1 MTTLSQNLST
11 NQTTNVSLERRLS
24 WLIIA
29 SLLPTLVLFIAMGL
43 AFDFNWLGWSTVGF
57 LLVIIYTCLVITLYR
72 LVITPFYSLTSLTE
86 ALKMEDYSLR
96 AKSPFSQGIVAKL
109 FNELSSL
116 SQSLQVSKSRY
127 DQQMFLL
134 YGLIEQLESP
144 VLILDKNDKLQH
156 ANPAVSQLF
165 SVPWQTLKQSP
176 AQKLGLIKIDGFWGF
191 DESNPLNMG
200 KKWQI
205 RQSEYKENNNNYQ
218 LLMLNNISQELQ
230 KNEQQAW
237 QNIIRILNHEVRNSL
252 TPISALSQ
260 NLLEMP
266 DLTPAQCQQAIKIID
281 NRSNNLLAFIDSYS
295 DLAKLPLPN
304 YQQFDLAELL
314 NGIAN
319 LVQQVTINLS
329 KPLMIKA
336 DKGQLEQVLLN
347 LIKNGK
353 EAQLSTGTAKGKAT
367 NEPGIDTLEKP
378 IEVKVFKSAQQ
389 VVIKVLDQGCG
400 IANTANLFVPF
411 YTTKETG
418 SGIGLALS
426 RQIIA
431 NHQGELTLTNRTDLA
446 NITDRDGIAVATGAV
461 ATITLPL
468 LTNTTVRS

>member
-1 MTTLSQNLST
+1 LIQ
-11 NQTTNVSLERRLS
+11 NVSLERRFS
-24 WLIIA
+24 WLIIS
-29 SLLPTLVLFIAMGL
+29 SLLPTTVLFIATGI
-43 AFDFNWLGWSTVGF
+43 AFDFTLLGWSTVG
-57 LLVIIYTCLVITLYR
+57 LLLIIIYTCLVLALYR
-72 LVITPFYSLTSLTE
+72 LVITPYYSLTSLTE

-96 AKSPFSQGIVAKL
+96 AKSPFSQGIVAQL

-116 SQSLQVSKSRY
+116 SHNLQVSKNRY

-144 VLILDKNDKLQH
+144 VLILNQDDQLQH

-176 AQKLGLIKIDGFWGF
+176 AQKFGLKKVSGFWMF
-191 DESNPLNMG
+191 DESNPHNIG

-218 LLMLNNISQELQ
+218 LLLLNNISQELQ

-260 NLLEMP
+260 NLLEMSN
-266 DLTPAQCQQAIKIID
+266 LTPEQCQQAIKIID
-281 NRSNNLLAFIDSYS
+281 SRSNNLLAFIDSYS

-304 YQQFDLAELL
+304 TQQFDLSELL
-314 NGIAN
+314 QGIAN
-319 LVQQVTINLS
+319 LVQQVAINLS
-329 KPLMIKA
+329 GPLIIKA

-347 LIKNGK
+347 LIKNAK
-353 EAQLSTGTAKGKAT
+353 EAQLPKNKPSKDSSKK
-367 NEPGIDTLEKP
+367 LEAYKN
-378 IEVKVFKSAQQ
+378 IEIQVFKNEHQ
-389 VVIKVLDQGCG
+389 VIINVLDHGCG
-400 IANTANLFVPF
+400 IANSSNLFVPF
-411 YTTKETG
+411 YTTKKTG

-431 NHQGELTLTNRTDLA
+431 NHQGELTLTNRTDS
-446 NITDRDGIAVATGAV
+446 TGAV

-468 LTNTTVRS
+468 P

>member
-1 MTTLSQNLST
+1 MHD
-11 NQTTNVSLERRLS
+11 VSLERRFI

-29 SLLPTLVLFIAMGL
+29 SLLPIIVLFVAIGI
-43 AFDFNWLGWSTVGF
+43 AFDFKLLGWSTLG
-57 LLVIIYTCLVITLYR
+57 LLLTIIYSSLVIALYR
-72 LVITPFYSLTSLTE
+72 LVITPYYSLTSLTE

-96 AKSPFSQGIVAKL
+96 AKSPFSKGIVAKL

-116 SQSLQVSKSRY
+116 SQNLQVSKSRY

-134 YGLIEQLESP
+134 YGLIEQLDSP
-144 VLILDKNDKLQH
+144 VLILDQNDQLQH

-165 SVPWQTLKQSP
+165 SVPWQTLKQCP
-176 AQKLGLIKIDGFWGF
+176 AQKLGLKKLDGFWLF
-191 DESNPLNMG
+191 DESNPSNTQSTH
-200 KKWQI
+200 KEWQI

-266 DLTPAQCQQAIKIID
+266 NLTSEQCQQAIKIID

-304 YQQFDLAELL
+304 IQQIDLTELL
-314 NGIAN
+314 QGIAN

-329 KPLMIKA
+329 NPLMIKA
-336 DKGQLEQVLLN
+336 DKSQLEQVLLN
-347 LIKNGK
+347 LIKNAK
-353 EAQLSTGTAKGKAT
+353 EAQLSKSKANNKLAEQSAK
-367 NEPGIDTLEKP
+367 D
-378 IEVKVFKSAQQ
+378 IEVQVFKSKQQ
-389 VVIKVLDQGCG
+389 VIIKVLDQGCG
-400 IANTANLFVPF
+400 IANTDNLFVPF
-411 YTTKETG
+411 YSTKETG

-431 NHQGELTLTNRTDLA
+431 NHQGELTLTNRTDFTDVTD
-446 NITDRDGIAVATGAV
+446 ITRTTGAV
-461 ATITLPL
+461 AIITLPL
-468 LTNTTVRS
+468 P

>member
-1 MTTLSQNLST
+1 LTQNFKT
-11 NQTTNVSLERRLS
+11 KNSLEQRFS

-29 SLLPTLVLFIAMGL
+29 SLVPTLLLYIATGISFGFQLLGWFTMGL
-43 AFDFNWLGWSTVGF
+43 TLT
-57 LLVIIYTCLVITLYR
+57 LVYTTIVIALYR
-72 LVITPFYSLTSLTE
+72 LIFTPFYSLTSLTE

-109 FNELSSL
+109 FDELSNL

-144 VLILDKNDKLQH
+144 VFILDQNDHLQH

-176 AQKLGLIKIDGFWGF
+176 AQKLGLKKIKGFWAF
-191 DESNPLNMG
+191 DDNDVLGMAN
-200 KKWQI
+200 KWQI
-205 RQSEYKENNNNYQ
+205 RQSEFKENNNSYQ

-230 KNEQQAW
+230 KSEQQAW

-266 DLTPAQCQQAIKIID
+266 NLSSEQYQQAIKIID
-281 NRSNNLLAFIDSYS
+281 SRSNNLLTFIDSYS
-295 DLAKLPLPN
+295 DLAKLPEPSI
-304 YQQFDLAELL
+304 QAFDLVELL
-314 NGIAN
+314 KGIAS
-319 LVQQVTINLS
+319 LVQHITLNVSATLVIN
-329 KPLMIKA
+329 A
-336 DKGQLEQVLLN
+336 DRGQLEQVLLN
-347 LIKNGK
+347 LIKNAK
-353 EAQLSTGTAKGKAT
+353 EAQLSTANTK
-367 NEPGIDTLEKP
+367 EDVEIR
-378 IEVKVFKSAQQ
+378 VFSSQQKVI
-389 VVIKVLDQGCG
+389 IKVLDQGCG
-400 IANTANLFVPF
+400 IANTDNLFVPF

-426 RQIIA
+426 RQIIS
-431 NHQGELTLTNRTDLA
+431 NHQGELTLTNRTDLT
-446 NITDRDGIAVATGAV
+446 NMSNTSGAV

-468 LTNTTVRS
+468 FSK

>member
-1 MTTLSQNLST
+1 LIQ
-11 NQTTNVSLERRLS
+11 NVSLEQRFS

-29 SLLPTLVLFIAMGL
+29 SLLPALVLFIAMGI
-43 AFDFNWLGWSTVGF
+43 AYDFKLLGWSTVG
-57 LLVIIYTCLVITLYR
+57 LLLIIIYTCLVIALYR
-72 LVITPFYSLTSLTE
+72 LVITPYYSLTSLTE
-86 ALKMEDYSLR
+86 ALKIEDYSLR
-96 AKSPFSQGIVAKL
+96 AKSPFSQGVVAKL

-116 SQSLQVSKSRY
+116 SQILQVSKNRY

-144 VLILDKNDKLQH
+144 VLVLNQDDQLQH

-176 AQKLGLIKIDGFWGF
+176 AQKLGLKKRDGFWGF
-191 DESNPLNMG
+191 DESNPLNIG

-266 DLTPAQCQQAIKIID
+266 DLTSEQCQQAIKIID

-304 YQQFDLAELL
+304 TQQFDLSELL
-314 NGIAN
+314 QDITN
-319 LVQQVTINLS
+319 LMQQVAINLS
-329 KPLMIKA
+329 SPLIIKA

-347 LIKNGK
+347 LIKNAK
-353 EAQLSTGTAKGKAT
+353 EAQLSKV
-367 NEPGIDTLEKP
+367 EPNKN
-378 IEVKVFKSAQQ
+378 IEVQVLKSEQQ
-389 VVIKVLDQGCG
+389 VIIKVLDQGCG
-400 IANTANLFVPF
+400 IANSSNLFVPF

-431 NHQGELTLTNRTDLA
+431 NHQGELTLTNRT
-446 NITDRDGIAVATGAV
+446 NSPGAV

-468 LTNTTVRS
+468 P

>member
-1 MTTLSQNLST
+1 LIQNL
-11 NQTTNVSLERRLS
+11 SLERRFS

-29 SLLPTLVLFIAMGL
+29 SLLPALVLFIAMGI
-43 AFDFNWLGWSTVGF
+43 AFDLKLLGWSTIG
-57 LLVIIYTCLVITLYR
+57 LLLTIIYTCLVITLYR
-72 LVITPFYSLTSLTE
+72 LVITPYYSLTSLTE
-86 ALKMEDYSLR
+86 ALKMEDYTLR
-96 AKSPFSQGIVAKL
+96 AKSPFTQGIVAKL
-109 FNELSSL
+109 FDELSSL
-116 SQSLQVSKSRY
+116 SQILQVSKKRY

-144 VLILDKNDKLQH
+144 VLILNQDDQLQH

-176 AQKLGLIKIDGFWGF
+176 AQKLGLKKQDGFWNF
-191 DESNPLNMG
+191 DENNPLYIG

-230 KNEQQAW
+230 KNEQLAW

-266 DLTPAQCQQAIKIID
+266 DLTPEQCQQAIKIID

-295 DLAKLPLPN
+295 DLAKLPSPKI
-304 YQQFDLAELL
+304 QPFDLSALL
-314 NGIAN
+314 QDIAN
-319 LVQQVTINLS
+319 LMQRVAINLS
-329 KPLMIKA
+329 SPSMIKA

-347 LIKNGK
+347 LIKNAK
-353 EAQLSTGTAKGKAT
+353 EAQLSTV
-367 NEPGIDTLEKP
+367 EPNKD
-378 IEVKVFKSAQQ
+378 IEIQVLKSEQQ
-389 VVIKVLDQGCG
+389 VMIKVLDQGCG
-400 IANTANLFVPF
+400 IANSANLFVPF

-431 NHQGELTLTNRTDLA
+431 NHQGELTLTNRV
-446 NITDRDGIAVATGAV
+446 NSTGAV
-461 ATITLPL
+461 ATINLPL
-468 LTNTTVRS
+468 P

>member
-1 MTTLSQNLST
+1 
-11 NQTTNVSLERRLS
+11 
-24 WLIIA
+24 
-29 SLLPTLVLFIAMGL
+29 MGL
-43 AFDFNWLGWSTVGF
+43 AFDFNILGWATVG
-57 LLVIIYTCLVITLYR
+57 LSLAIIYTCLVVALYR

-134 YGLIEQLESP
+134 YGLIEQLDSP
-144 VLILDKNDKLQH
+144 VLILDNKDQLQH

-176 AQKLGLIKIDGFWGF
+176 AQKLGLKKVDGFWTF
-191 DESNPLNMG
+191 NENNESNTQSTQ

-205 RQSEYKENNNNYQ
+205 RQSEFKENNNNYQ

-266 DLTPAQCQQAIKIID
+266 DLSPEQYQQAIKIID
-281 NRSNNLLAFIDSYS
+281 SRSNNLLAFIDSYS
-295 DLAKLPLPN
+295 DLAKLPSPT

-314 NGIAN
+314 QGIAN
-319 LVQQVTINLS
+319 LVQQVTVNLS
-329 KPLMIKA
+329 TPLMIKA

-353 EAQLSTGTAKGKAT
+353 EAQLSKAKP
-367 NEPGIDTLEKP
+367 NEDSDQESEPNQA
-378 IEVKVFKSAQQ
+378 IEVQVFKTEQQ
-389 VVIKVLDQGCG
+389 VIIKVLDQGCG

-426 RQIIA
+426 RQIIS
-431 NHQGELTLTNRTDLA
+431 NHQGELTLTNRTDL
-446 NITDRDGIAVATGAV
+446 TDDIDNVNDKTNASGAV

-468 LTNTTVRS
+468 LLK

>member
-1 MTTLSQNLST
+1 MIPSVSANIG
-11 NQTTNVSLERRLS
+11 VSLERRFG

-29 SLLPTLVLFIAMGL
+29 SLLPTFMMFIAMGIS
-43 AFDFNWLGWSTVGF
+43 FDFNLLGWSTIGLSLAIV
-57 LLVIIYTCLVITLYR
+57 YTCIVVALYR

-144 VLILDKNDKLQH
+144 VLILDKNDQLQH

-165 SVPWQTLKQSP
+165 SVPWQTLKQKP
-176 AQKLGLIKIDGFWGF
+176 AQKLGLIKVDGFWAF
-191 DESNPLNMG
+191 DENNESNTQSTQ

-205 RQSEYKENNNNYQ
+205 RQSEFKENNNNYQ

-266 DLTPAQCQQAIKIID
+266 DLSPEQYQQAITIID
-281 NRSNNLLAFIDSYS
+281 SRSNNLLAFIDSYS
-295 DLAKLPLPN
+295 DLAKLPSPT

-314 NGIAN
+314 QGVAR

-329 KPLMIKA
+329 SPLMIKA

-353 EAQLSTGTAKGKAT
+353 EAQLSKAKPGKDLAQESEV
-367 NEPGIDTLEKP
+367 NKD
-378 IEVKVFKSAQQ
+378 IEVQVFKTTQQ
-389 VVIKVLDQGCG
+389 VIIKVLDQGCG
-400 IANTANLFVPF
+400 IANSANLFVPF

-426 RQIIA
+426 RQIIS
-431 NHQGELTLTNRTDLA
+431 NHQGELTLTNRTDL
-446 NITDRDGIAVATGAV
+446 TGIADVNDKANSTGAI

-468 LTNTTVRS
+468 VYK

>member
-1 MTTLSQNLST
+1 MM
-11 NQTTNVSLERRLS
+11 
-24 WLIIA
+24 
-29 SLLPTLVLFIAMGL
+29 FIAMGIS
-43 AFDFNWLGWSTVGF
+43 FDFNLLGWSTVG
-57 LLVIIYTCLVITLYR
+57 LSLAIVYTCIVVALYR

-96 AKSPFSQGIVAKL
+96 AKSPFTQGIVAKL

-144 VLILDKNDKLQH
+144 VLILDKNDQLQH

-176 AQKLGLIKIDGFWGF
+176 AKKLGLKKLNGFWHF
-191 DESNPLNMG
+191 DDRNPLNMG
-200 KKWQI
+200 NKWQI
-205 RQSEYKENNNNYQ
+205 RQSEFKENNNNYQ

-266 DLTPAQCQQAIKIID
+266 DLSPEQCQQAIKIID
-281 NRSNNLLAFIDSYS
+281 SRSNNLLAFIDSYS
-295 DLAKLPLPN
+295 DLAKLPQPN
-304 YQQFDLAELL
+304 IQQFDLAELL
-314 NGIAN
+314 TGIAR
-319 LVQQVTINLS
+319 LVQQVTVNLS
-329 KPLMIKA
+329 SPIMIKA

-353 EAQLSTGTAKGKAT
+353 EAQLSKAKPDKNRDLGQNQKA
-367 NEPGIDTLEKP
+367 EPNKA
-378 IEVKVFKSAQQ
+378 IELQ
-389 VVIKVLDQGCG
+389 VSKTKRQVIIKVLDQGCG

-426 RQIIA
+426 RQIIS
-431 NHQGELTLTNRTDLA
+431 NHQGELTLNNRTDLA
-446 NITDRDGIAVATGAV
+446 DTSGAV

-468 LTNTTVRS
+468 V

>member
-1 MTTLSQNLST
+1 LIQ
-11 NQTTNVSLERRLS
+11 NVSLEQRFS

-29 SLLPTLVLFIAMGL
+29 SLLPALVLFIAMGI
-43 AFDFNWLGWSTVGF
+43 AYDFKLLGWSTIG
-57 LLVIIYTCLVITLYR
+57 LLLIIIYTCLVIALYR
-72 LVITPFYSLTSLTE
+72 LVITPYYSLTSLTE
-86 ALKMEDYSLR
+86 ALKIEDYSLR
-96 AKSPFSQGIVAKL
+96 AKSPFSQGVVAKL

-116 SQSLQVSKSRY
+116 SQILQVSKNRY

-144 VLILDKNDKLQH
+144 VLVLNQDDQLQH

-176 AQKLGLIKIDGFWGF
+176 AQKLGLKKRDGFWGF
-191 DESNPLNMG
+191 DESNPLNIG

-266 DLTPAQCQQAIKIID
+266 DLTPEQCQQAIKIID

-304 YQQFDLAELL
+304 TQQFDLSELL
-314 NGIAN
+314 QDITN
-319 LVQQVTINLS
+319 LMQQVAINLS
-329 KPLMIKA
+329 SPLIIKA

-347 LIKNGK
+347 LIKNAK
-353 EAQLSTGTAKGKAT
+353 EAQLSKV
-367 NEPGIDTLEKP
+367 EPNKN
-378 IEVKVFKSAQQ
+378 IEVQVLKSEQQ
-389 VVIKVLDQGCG
+389 VIIKVLDQGCG
-400 IANTANLFVPF
+400 IANSSNLFVPF

-431 NHQGELTLTNRTDLA
+431 NHQGELTLTNRT
-446 NITDRDGIAVATGAV
+446 NSPGAV

-468 LTNTTVRS
+468 P

>member
-1 MTTLSQNLST
+1 LIQNL
-11 NQTTNVSLERRLS
+11 SLERRFS

-29 SLLPTLVLFIAMGL
+29 SLLPALVLFIAMGI
-43 AFDFNWLGWSTVGF
+43 AFDLKLLGWSTIG
-57 LLVIIYTCLVITLYR
+57 LLLTIIYTCLVITLYR
-72 LVITPFYSLTSLTE
+72 LVITPYYSLTSLTE
-86 ALKMEDYSLR
+86 ALKMEDYTLR
-96 AKSPFSQGIVAKL
+96 AKSPFTQGIVAKL
-109 FNELSSL
+109 FDELSSL
-116 SQSLQVSKSRY
+116 SQILQVSKKRY

-144 VLILDKNDKLQH
+144 VLILNQDDQLQH

-176 AQKLGLIKIDGFWGF
+176 AQKLGLKKQDGFWNF
-191 DESNPLNMG
+191 DENNPLYIG

-230 KNEQQAW
+230 KNEQLAW

-266 DLTPAQCQQAIKIID
+266 DLTPEQCQQAIKIID

-295 DLAKLPLPN
+295 DLAKLPSPKI
-304 YQQFDLAELL
+304 QPFDLSALL
-314 NGIAN
+314 QDIAN
-319 LVQQVTINLS
+319 LMQRVAINLS
-329 KPLMIKA
+329 SPLMIKA

-347 LIKNGK
+347 LIKNAK
-353 EAQLSTGTAKGKAT
+353 EAQLSTV
-367 NEPGIDTLEKP
+367 EPNKD
-378 IEVKVFKSAQQ
+378 IEIHVLKSEQQ
-389 VVIKVLDQGCG
+389 VMIKVLDQGCG
-400 IANTANLFVPF
+400 IANSANLFVPF

-431 NHQGELTLTNRTDLA
+431 NHQGELTLTNRV
-446 NITDRDGIAVATGAV
+446 NSNGAV
-461 ATITLPL
+461 ATINLPL
-468 LTNTTVRS
+468 S

>member
-1 MTTLSQNLST
+1 
-11 NQTTNVSLERRLS
+11 
-24 WLIIA
+24 
-29 SLLPTLVLFIAMGL
+29 MGL
-43 AFDFNWLGWSTVGF
+43 AFDFNLLGWSTVGLILTIF
-57 LLVIIYTCLVITLYR
+57 YTCIVIALYR
-72 LVITPFYSLTSLTE
+72 LVITPYYSLTSLTE

-116 SQSLQVSKSRY
+116 SQSLQISKSRY

-144 VLILDKNDKLQH
+144 VLVLNQDDQLQH

-176 AQKLGLIKIDGFWGF
+176 AQKLGLKKLDGFWGF
-191 DESNPLNMG
+191 DENNPLNMG

-237 QNIIRILNHEVRNSL
+237 KNIIRILNHEVRNSL

-266 DLTPAQCQQAIKIID
+266 DLTPEQCQQAIKIID

-304 YQQFDLAELL
+304 YQQFDLAVLL
-314 NGIAN
+314 QDIAN

-329 KPLMIKA
+329 SSLIIKA

-347 LIKNGK
+347 LIKNAK
-353 EAQLSTGTAKGKAT
+353 EAQLSNGKTKNKTAM
-367 NEPGIDTLEKP
+367 GILEKD
-378 IEVKVFKSAQQ
+378 IEVQVFKNDQQ
-389 VVIKVLDQGCG
+389 VIIKVLDQGCG
-400 IANTANLFVPF
+400 IANSSNLFVPF
-411 YTTKETG
+411 YTTKKTG

-431 NHQGELTLTNRTDLA
+431 NHQGELTLTNKKDF
-446 NITDRDGIAVATGAV
+446 TGAV
-461 ATITLPL
+461 AVINLP
-468 LTNTTVRS
+468 RC

>member
-1 MTTLSQNLST
+1 MG
-11 NQTTNVSLERRLS
+11 
-24 WLIIA
+24 IA
-29 SLLPTLVLFIAMGL
+29 
-43 AFDFNWLGWSTVGF
+43 FNFKLLGWSTVG
-57 LLVIIYTCLVITLYR
+57 LLLAIIYSCLVIALYR
-72 LVITPFYSLTSLTE
+72 LVITPYYSLTSLTE

-116 SQSLQVSKSRY
+116 SQNLQVSKTRY

-144 VLILDKNDKLQH
+144 VLVLNQDDQLQH

-176 AQKLGLIKIDGFWGF
+176 AQKLGLTKLNGFWRF
-191 DESNPLNMG
+191 DENNPLNVG

-230 KNEQQAW
+230 KNEQEAW

-266 DLTPAQCQQAIKIID
+266 DLTAEQCQQAIKIID

-304 YQQFDLAELL
+304 TQQFDLAELL
-314 NGIAN
+314 HDIAN
-319 LVQQVTINLS
+319 LVQQVTINLTT
-329 KPLMIKA
+329 PLIITA
-336 DKGQLEQVLLN
+336 DKSQLEQVLLN

-353 EAQLSTGTAKGKAT
+353 EAQLAQAKVHKVSSQTSETNKDISVQVFAT
-367 NEPGIDTLEKP
+367 E
-378 IEVKVFKSAQQ
+378 QQ
-389 VVIKVLDQGCG
+389 VIIKVLDQGCG

-431 NHQGELTLTNRTDLA
+431 NHQGELTLTNRTDL
-446 NITDRDGIAVATGAV
+446 TDSPGAI

-468 LTNTTVRS
+468 LFK

>member
-1 MTTLSQNLST
+1 M
-11 NQTTNVSLERRLS
+11 
-24 WLIIA
+24 
-29 SLLPTLVLFIAMGL
+29 
-43 AFDFNWLGWSTVGF
+43 
-57 LLVIIYTCLVITLYR
+57 
-72 LVITPFYSLTSLTE
+72 
-86 ALKMEDYSLR
+86 
-96 AKSPFSQGIVAKL
+96 
-109 FNELSSL
+109 
-116 SQSLQVSKSRY
+116 QVSKSRY

-144 VLILDKNDKLQH
+144 VLILDKNDQLQH

-165 SVPWQTLKQSP
+165 SVPWQTLKQKS
-176 AQKLGLIKIDGFWGF
+176 AQKLGLIKLNGFWTF
-191 DESNPLNMG
+191 DEKNPLSAQNSQ

-205 RQSEYKENNNNYQ
+205 RQSEFKDNNNNYQ

-266 DLTPAQCQQAIKIID
+266 DLSPEQYQQAITIID
-281 NRSNNLLAFIDSYS
+281 SRSNNLLAFIDSYS
-295 DLAKLPLPN
+295 DLAKLPSPT

-314 NGIAN
+314 QGVAR
-319 LVQQVTINLS
+319 LVQQVTVNLS
-329 KPLMIKA
+329 SPLMIKA

-353 EAQLSTGTAKGKAT
+353 EAQLANGKVKDKKTMGTLAK
-367 NEPGIDTLEKP
+367 D
-378 IEVKVFKSAQQ
+378 IEVQVFKTGQQ
-389 VVIKVLDQGCG
+389 VIIKVLDQGCG
-400 IANTANLFVPF
+400 IANSANLFVPF

-426 RQIIA
+426 RQIIS
-431 NHQGELTLTNRTDLA
+431 NHQGELTLNNRTDLA
-446 NITDRDGIAVATGAV
+446 DTSGAV

-468 LTNTTVRS
+468 VYK

>member
-1 MTTLSQNLST
+1 MTL
-11 NQTTNVSLERRLS
+11 NVSLERRLS
-24 WLIIA
+24 WLIFA
-29 SLLPTLVLFIAMGL
+29 TLLPTLVLFIAMGI
-43 AFDFNWLGWSTVGF
+43 AFDFKLLGWSTVG
-57 LLVIIYTCLVITLYR
+57 LVLSIIYTCVITSLYR
-72 LVITPFYSLTSLTE
+72 LVLTPYYSLTSLTE

-96 AKSPFSQGIVAKL
+96 AKSPFSEGIVAKL
-109 FNELSSL
+109 FDEVSSL
-116 SQSLQVSKSRY
+116 SQNLQVNKSRY

-144 VLILDKNDKLQH
+144 ALILNQNDQLQH

-165 SVPWQTLKQSP
+165 CVPWQTLKQTP
-176 AQKLGLIKIDGFWGF
+176 AQKLGLTKVDGFWVY
-191 DESNPLNMG
+191 DEGKPLNTKSTQ

-205 RQSEYKENNNNYQ
+205 RQSEFKEGNNNYQ

-266 DLTPAQCQQAIKIID
+266 DLSAEQCQQAIKIID

-304 YQQFDLAELL
+304 TQQFDLVELL
-314 NGIAN
+314 QDIAS
-319 LVQQVTINLS
+319 LMRGVDIKVS
-329 KPLMIKA
+329 GPLIIKA

-353 EAQLSTGTAKGKAT
+353 EAQLSKSNA
-367 NEPGIDTLEKP
+367 NED
-378 IEVKVFKSAQQ
+378 IEVQIFTTEQKVIMK
-389 VVIKVLDQGCG
+389 ILDKGCG
-400 IANTANLFVPF
+400 IANFSNLFVPF

-426 RQIIA
+426 RQIIT
-431 NHQGELTLTNRTDLA
+431 NHQGELTLDNRIDL
-446 NITDRDGIAVATGAV
+446 NGAV
-461 ATITLPL
+461 ATISLPIG
-468 LTNTTVRS
+468 

>member
-1 MTTLSQNLST
+1 LTQNLNPSSNT
-11 NQTTNVSLERRLS
+11 NTQNNAKHSVSISLEQRFS
-24 WLIIA
+24 WLIVA
-29 SLLPTLVLFIAMGL
+29 SLLPTLVLFIAMGIG
-43 AFDFNWLGWSTVGF
+43 FDFNLLRWSTVG
-57 LLVIIYTCLVITLYR
+57 LLLIIIYICLVVALYR

-116 SQSLQVSKSRY
+116 SQSLQVNKSRY

-144 VLILDKNDKLQH
+144 VLILDNKDQLQH

-165 SVPWQTLKQSP
+165 SVPWQTLKHSP
-176 AQKLGLIKIDGFWGF
+176 ATKLGLIKENTFWRF
-191 DESNPLNMG
+191 NEDNPLNMD

-205 RQSEYKENNNNYQ
+205 KHSEFKENNNSYQ

-266 DLTPAQCQQAIKIID
+266 DLSPEQCQQAIKIID

-295 DLAKLPLPN
+295 DLAKLPQPN
-304 YQQFDLAELL
+304 VQLFDLAELL
-314 NGIAN
+314 QDIAN
-319 LVQQVTINLS
+319 LVQQVTVNLS
-329 KPLMIKA
+329 SPLMVKA
-336 DKGQLEQVLLN
+336 DKAQLEQVLLN
-347 LIKNGK
+347 LIKNAK
-353 EAQLSTGTAKGKAT
+353 EAQRSKGNMPKVPEQGSVP
-367 NEPGIDTLEKP
+367 NKD
-378 IEVKVFKSAQQ
+378 IEVQIFTTEQQ
-389 VVIKVLDQGCG
+389 VIIKVLDQGCG
-400 IANTANLFVPF
+400 IANSANLFVPF
-411 YTTKETG
+411 YTTKDTG

-426 RQIIA
+426 RQIIS
-431 NHQGELTLTNRTDLA
+431 NHQGELTLTNRTDVA
-446 NITDRDGIAVATGAV
+446 NTTKLKGAV

-468 LTNTTVRS
+468 LFN

>member
-1 MTTLSQNLST
+1 LTQNLNINAS
-11 NQTTNVSLERRLS
+11 TNVSLERRFS
-24 WLIIA
+24 WLILA

-43 AFDFNWLGWSTVGF
+43 AFDFNILGWSTVG
-57 LLVIIYTCLVITLYR
+57 LLLAIIYSCLVIALYR
-72 LVITPFYSLTSLTE
+72 LVITPYYSLTSLTE

-116 SQSLQVSKSRY
+116 SQHLQVNKSRY

-144 VLILDKNDKLQH
+144 VLVLNQDDQLQH

-165 SVPWQTLKQSP
+165 LVPWQKLKQSP
-176 AQKLGLIKIDGFWGF
+176 AQKLGLKKLNGFWEF
-191 DESNPLNMG
+191 DENNPLNNG

-230 KNEQQAW
+230 KNEQEAW

-266 DLTPAQCQQAIKIID
+266 DLTAEQCQQAIKIID

-304 YQQFDLAELL
+304 TQQFDLAELL
-314 NGIAN
+314 HDIAN
-319 LVQQVTINLS
+319 LVQQVTIKLAN
-329 KPLMIKA
+329 PLIIKA

-347 LIKNGK
+347 LIKNAK
-353 EAQLSTGTAKGKAT
+353 EAQLSKAKVNKALDQ
-367 NEPGIDTLEKP
+367 GSHKD
-378 IEVKVFKSAQQ
+378 IEVQVFKSAQQ
-389 VVIKVLDQGCG
+389 VIIKVLDQGCG
-400 IANTANLFVPF
+400 IANSSNLFVPF

-446 NITDRDGIAVATGAV
+446 GIIDVTYMANATGAV
-461 ATITLPL
+461 AIITLPIL
-468 LTNTTVRS
+468 FK

>member
-1 MTTLSQNLST
+1 
-11 NQTTNVSLERRLS
+11 
-24 WLIIA
+24 
-29 SLLPTLVLFIAMGL
+29 
-43 AFDFNWLGWSTVGF
+43 
-57 LLVIIYTCLVITLYR
+57 
-72 LVITPFYSLTSLTE
+72 
-86 ALKMEDYSLR
+86 MEDYSLR

-144 VLILDKNDKLQH
+144 VLILDKNDQLQH
-156 ANPAVSQLF
+156 DNPAVSQLF
-165 SVPWQTLKQSP
+165 SVPWQTLKQKS
-176 AQKLGLIKIDGFWGF
+176 AQKLGLKKVDGFWTF
-191 DESNPLNMG
+191 NENNESNTQNTQ

-205 RQSEYKENNNNYQ
+205 RQSEFKENNNNYQ

-266 DLTPAQCQQAIKIID
+266 DLTPEQCQQAIKIID

-295 DLAKLPLPN
+295 DLAKLPSPT

-314 NGIAN
+314 QGIAS
-319 LVQQVTINLS
+319 LVQQVKVNLS
-329 KPLMIKA
+329 SPLMIKA

-353 EAQLSTGTAKGKAT
+353 EAQLAKAKPNKDLDLGQ
-367 NEPGIDTLEKP
+367 NQEPEP
-378 IEVKVFKSAQQ
+378 NQAIEVQVFQTKQQ
-389 VVIKVLDQGCG
+389 VIIKVLDQGCG
-400 IANTANLFVPF
+400 IANSANLFVPF

-426 RQIIA
+426 RQIIS
-431 NHQGELTLTNRTDLA
+431 NHQGELTLNNRTDLA
-446 NITDRDGIAVATGAV
+446 DTSGAV

-468 LTNTTVRS
+468 VYK